1 MVSTLASSCPGLEL
15 CHMVVLATGT
25 PMDLKSNKLPN
36 GTGVY
41 YNKSVSTQSNE
52 VTPDTQDF

>member
-15 CHMVVLATGT
+15 CHMVVDATGT

-36 GTGVY
+36 GTAVY
-41 YNKSVSTQSNE
+41 YSKSLSNHSNE
-52 VTPDTQDF
+52 FTPEIQDF